1 MEDQDVIDAYVD
13 GGLSIMTAS
22 ISLVN
27 PAFGMIAIGA
37 QPMLAKKIKQGFAN
51 MIGKGI
57 TKREYV
63 RLDKALDGM
72 TDSIESNIKEKQPLN
87 SNVLQINEDGF
98 TDADDLFEEMLKQIK
113 NESESKKAYF
123 CGIFIGNIP
132 YSDNLSCSN
141 LMQYEKIISQ
151 LSYSHLCL
159 LRAFSNP
166 KISNGNNCGGAD
178 NYVRTNPTP
187 DILEVYS
194 ELLLLKS
201 LGLLRGVP
209 PYSLGTQLGKVEISD
224 FGTNLC
230 KLMRLHL
237 LDENDVSRVNSL
249 IEKFR
254 VNSNKIFMQ

>member
-1 MEDQDVIDAYVD
+1 MEDKDIIDAYVD

-57 TKREYV
+57 TKREYA

-72 TDSIESNIKEKQPLN
+72 TDSIESNIKEEQPLN
-87 SNVLQINEDGF
+87 SSLLQKNEDGF

-113 NESESKKAYF
+113 NESENKKAYF
-123 CGIFIGNIP
+123 CGVFIGNIP
-132 YSDNLSCSN
+132 YSGNLSYTN

-159 LRAFSNP
+159 LWALLTSKEKGDNDCGNADSYVLSNP
-166 KISNGNNCGGAD
+166 S
-178 NYVRTNPTP
+178 P

-194 ELLLLKS
+194 ELLHLKS
-201 LGLLRGVP
+201 LGLLRSVP
-209 PYSLGTQLGKVEISD
+209 PYTLGTDLGRVKISD
-224 FGTNLC
+224 FGVNLC
-230 KLMRLHL
+230 NLMRLHL
-237 LDENDVSRVNSL
+237 LDEKDVSKVNSL
-249 IEKFR
+249 IENFKK
-254 VNSNKIFMQ
+254 SPDKIF